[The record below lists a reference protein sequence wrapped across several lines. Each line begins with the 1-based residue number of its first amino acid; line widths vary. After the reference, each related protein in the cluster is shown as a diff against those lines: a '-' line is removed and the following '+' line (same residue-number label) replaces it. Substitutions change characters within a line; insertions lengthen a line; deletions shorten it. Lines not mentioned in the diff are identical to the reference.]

1 MANKHY
7 NHQTTTKIDGN
18 MSQPSK
24 AGSKSVSVP
33 MKCPDFPKSLGGP
46 AGSWPGLK
54 GAEVR
59 SPYPDKEGLD

>member
-1 MANKHY
+1 MANKLY
-7 NHQTTTKIDGN
+7 NHQTTVPLDGN
-18 MSQPSK
+18 RAPLSK
-24 AGSKSVSVP
+24 AGTKASSVT

-59 SPYPDKEGLD
+59 SPYPDRSGLD